1 MSREYV
7 VDLLYNGFCYF
18 EMITKRKL
26 DDTIC
31 GICGVVG
38 ETYFRDGKE
47 KNSCSRKEVCAC
59 LFLIIKVSSQIRTE
73 HLELHF

>member
-38 ETYFRDGKE
+38 ETYFREKE

>member
-7 VDLLYNGFCYF
+7 VDVLYNGFYYF
-18 EMITKRKL
+18 EMINL

-38 ETYFRDGKE
+38 ETYFGDGNE
-47 KNSCSRKEVCAC
+47 KNCYSQKEVCAC
-59 LFLIIKVSSQIRTE
+59 LF
-73 HLELHF
+73 

>member
-31 GICGVVG
+31 GTCGVVG

-47 KNSCSRKEVCAC
+47 KNCCSRKEVCAC